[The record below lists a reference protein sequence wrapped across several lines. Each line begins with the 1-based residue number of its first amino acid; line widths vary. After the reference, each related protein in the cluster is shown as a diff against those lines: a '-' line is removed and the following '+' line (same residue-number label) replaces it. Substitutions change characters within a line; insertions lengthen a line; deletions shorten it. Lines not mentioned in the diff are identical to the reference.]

1 MKLQVL
7 KEIIQ
12 KKSSNKKFTLITNL
26 INGNSEIFELKKLLS
41 NDFKDYKKKNRRVF

>member
-12 KKSSNKKFTLITNL
+12 KKSSNQKFTLLTNL
-26 INGNSEIFELKKLLS
+26 INGNSEIFEFKKLLG
-41 NDFKDYKKKNRRVF
+41 NDFKDYRKEIE